1 MEEMMSMQLP
11 ATLAA
16 ILVVTATA
24 CNPVTV
30 RTSVAPDAHLANLR
44 TFTIATPKVKK
55 SNAVSDN
62 NDPMLSNSI
71 SNQALRQDLTMDFQ
85 AKGYTL
91 TSNSPSFAVAY
102 YASAQQKLNVTDWD
116 YGYPYW
122 GYHRFWHG
130 YGYPVETVQQYTE
143 GTVIVDVIDPAT
155 NELLWRGQG
164 QASVSQD
171 PTTYTAELAKT
182 VQAIVAKFPAAG
194 AEVAQQ

>member
-1 MEEMMSMQLP
+1 MSMKMP

-16 ILVVTATA
+16 ILVAAATA

-30 RTSVAPDAHLANLR
+30 RTTVAPDAHLANLR

-55 SNAVSDN
+55 ANAVSDN

-102 YASAQQKLNVTDWD
+102 YASAQQKLDVTDWD
-116 YGYPYW
+116 YGYSYW
-122 GYHRFWHG
+122 GYHRFWRG

-155 NELLWRGQG
+155 KELLWRGQG
-164 QASVSQD
+164 QANVSQD
-171 PTTYTAELAKT
+171 PSTYTAELAKT

-194 AEVAQQ
+194 GEVAQQ